1 MLRLEEV
8 ESPVP
13 ADDEILVRTHATT
26 VNRTDCHRRGAD
38 PFLWRLLLGVRRP
51 RKRVL
56 GMEFAGVVE
65 AVGSEAEVD
74 RGKRWQFRRSAIHRT
89 D

>member
-1 MLRLEEV
+1 MRAVVHDRYGPPEVLRLEEV

-56 GMEFAGVVE
+56 GMELAGLV
-65 AVGSEAEVD
+65 
-74 RGKRWQFRRSAIHRT
+74 
-89 D
+89 